1 MNLLL
6 GFFLSAI
13 PLFIMIGIVVFAL
26 RKLSHRT
33 QPVDSTEQPVRLFF
47 QYALA
52 FGLFIIFTVGI
63 AGLLS
68 RILDTANIVNAD
80 QSSLASNLAFVVVGG
95 PLLAGIII
103 WLRKSISQNPSDG
116 HGPVPT
122 LFATLAATISLLVFM
137 TSAIAAL
144 HNLINADQ
152 FAGVSAAKAIV
163 WGSAWLIVLKISNSV
178 IPKNDFRIQYFVG
191 SAITALASLIAL
203 IQVLSGVFSA
213 LLLQKRFLGNQPLL
227 LVSPVNPLEIG
238 LGTLAISGALWFYY
252 WIRNA
257 NTIKS
262 DTLWLAYVLIA
273 GVGGTLIL
281 AITSLSVSLYQVLV
295 WFFGEPYNQ
304 KIAEHFAGIP
314 LSLAVASAGLIFWW
328 YHKSLLPTNSERNDI
343 QRTYEYLM
351 AAISLIASAIGISIV
366 IVALIEASTSQAI
379 LAGSSAINTLL
390 GAATVIAVAGP
401 IWWHFWNRIQKVAKS
416 SPESE
421 HGSPI
426 RRIYLFL
433 LFGVGGV
440 VAIISLITIV
450 YQIFNSLL
458 GSGLGAN
465 TLNEMRSAI
474 GILASTGIV
483 AAYHWEIYRH
493 EKDVEVFKAPVIA
506 NVLIVGPKNLD
517 LIQTIAQTTGSRV
530 SYLQSANSDELT
542 WPVENVVELVNQ
554 NKGQDLLIFLESAG
568 VKVIPIAR

>member
-213 LLLQKRFLGNQPLL
+213 LLLQKMFLVNQPLL

-262 DTLWLAYVLIA
+262 DTLWLGYVLIA

-433 LFGVGGV
+433 LFGCNH
-440 VAIISLITIV
+440 L
-450 YQIFNSLL
+450 
-458 GSGLGAN
+458 AN
-465 TLNEMRSAI
+465 N
-474 GILASTGIV
+474 
-483 AAYHWEIYRH
+483 YR
-493 EKDVEVFKAPVIA
+493 
-506 NVLIVGPKNLD
+506 LSD
-517 LIQTIAQTTGSRV
+517 L
-530 SYLQSANSDELT
+530 
-542 WPVENVVELVNQ
+542 
-554 NKGQDLLIFLESAG
+554 
-568 VKVIPIAR
+568 

>member
-13 PLFIMIGIVVFAL
+13 PLLIMIGIVVFAL

-95 PLLAGIII
+95 PLLAGNII
-103 WLRKSISQNPSDG
+103 WLRKSLLQNPSDG

-137 TSAIAAL
+137 TTAIAAL

-213 LLLQKRFLGNQPLL
+213 LLLQKMFLGNQPLL

-262 DTLWLAYVLIA
+262 DTLWLGYVLIA

-314 LSLAVASAGLIFWW
+314 LSLAVASAGLMFWW

-450 YQIFNSLL
+450 YQIFNGLL

-493 EKDVEVFKAPVIA
+493 EKDIEVFKAPVIA
-506 NVLIVGPKNLD
+506 SVLIVGPKNLD
-517 LIQTIAQTTGSRV
+517 LIQTIAQTTGARV

-542 WPVENVVELVNQ
+542 WSVENVVELVNQ
-554 NKGQDLLIFLESAG
+554 NKGQDLLILLESAG

>member
-6 GFFLSAI
+6 GFFLSFI
-13 PLFIMIGIVVFAL
+13 PLLIMIGIVIFAL
-26 RKLSHRT
+26 RKLSHRK
-33 QPVDSTEQPVRLFF
+33 QPVGSTEQPVRLFF

-52 FGLFIIFTVGI
+52 FGLFIIVTVGI

-68 RILDTANIVNAD
+68 RIFDTANIVNAD

-95 PLLAGIII
+95 PLLVGIII

-122 LFATLAATISLLVFM
+122 LFATLAAVIALLVFM
-137 TSAIAAL
+137 TSAIAAV

-152 FAGVSAAKAIV
+152 LVGVSAAKAIV
-163 WGSAWLIVLKISNSV
+163 WGSAWLIVLKTSNAV

-191 SAITALASLIAL
+191 SAITALASLIGL

-213 LLLQKRFLGNQPLL
+213 LLLQKMFLGTAPLL
-227 LVSPVNPLEIG
+227 LVSPVNPLKIG
-238 LGTLAISGALWFYY
+238 LGTLAISGALWLYY
-252 WIRNA
+252 WIKNA
-257 NTIKS
+257 NTIKT
-262 DTLWLAYVLIA
+262 DTLWLGYVLIA

-281 AITSLSVSLYQVLV
+281 AITSMSVSLYQVLV
-295 WFFGEPYNQ
+295 WFFGEPNTQ
-304 KIAEHFAGIP
+304 KIADHFAGIP
-314 LSLAVASAGLIFWW
+314 LSAAIASAGLMFWW
-328 YHKSLLPTNSERNDI
+328 YHKSLLPTDSQRNDI

-351 AAISLIASAIGISIV
+351 SAISLIASAIGISIV
-366 IVALIEASTSQAI
+366 IIALIEASTSQAI

-401 IWWHFWNRIQKVAKS
+401 IWWHFWNRIQKIAKS

-450 YQIFNSLL
+450 YQIFNGLL

-474 GILASTGIV
+474 GILVSTGIV
-483 AAYHWEIYRH
+483 AGYHWEIYRH
-493 EKDVEVFKAPVIA
+493 EKDIEVFKAPVIA

-517 LIQTIAQTTGSRV
+517 LIQSIVQATGARV
-530 SYLQSANSDELT
+530 SYLQSANSEELT
-542 WPVENVVELVNQ
+542 WPVENVVELINQ
-554 NKGQDLLIFLESAG
+554 NKGQDLLILLEPAG

>member
-213 LLLQKRFLGNQPLL
+213 LLLQKMFLVNQPLL

-262 DTLWLAYVLIA
+262 DTLWLGYVLIA
-273 GVGGTLIL
+273 GVGGSLIL

-506 NVLIVGPKNLD
+506 NILIVGPKNLD
-517 LIQTIAQTTGSRV
+517 LIQTIAQTTGARV

-554 NKGQDLLIFLESAG
+554 NKGQDLLILLESAG

>member
-163 WGSAWLIVLKISNSV
+163 WGSAWLFVLKISNSV

-213 LLLQKRFLGNQPLL
+213 LLLQKMFLVNQPLL

-262 DTLWLAYVLIA
+262 DTLWLGYVLIA
-273 GVGGTLIL
+273 GVGGSLIL

-314 LSLAVASAGLIFWW
+314 LSLAVASAGLMFWW

-506 NVLIVGPKNLD
+506 NILIVGPKNLD
-517 LIQTIAQTTGSRV
+517 LIQTIAQTTGARV

-568 VKVIPIAR
+568 VKVIPIVR

>member
-122 LFATLAATISLLVFM
+122 LFATLAATISLLVFI

-144 HNLINADQ
+144 NNLINADQ

-213 LLLQKRFLGNQPLL
+213 LLLQKMFLVNQPLL

-262 DTLWLAYVLIA
+262 DTLWLGYVLIA
-273 GVGGTLIL
+273 GVGGSLIL

-506 NVLIVGPKNLD
+506 NILIVGPKNLD
-517 LIQTIAQTTGSRV
+517 LIQTIAQTTGARV

-568 VKVIPIAR
+568 VKVIPIVR

>member
-213 LLLQKRFLGNQPLL
+213 LLLQKMFLVNQPLL

-262 DTLWLAYVLIA
+262 DTLWLGYVLIA
-273 GVGGTLIL
+273 GVGGSLIL

-314 LSLAVASAGLIFWW
+314 LSLAVASAGLMFWW
-328 YHKSLLPTNSERNDI
+328 YHKSLLPTNSGRNDI

-506 NVLIVGPKNLD
+506 NILIVGPKNLD
-517 LIQTIAQTTGSRV
+517 LIQTIAQTTGARV

-568 VKVIPIAR
+568 VKVIPIVR